1 MPISS
6 LPQAIRDGF
15 EVHEWRHATA
25 ILETDFPGEWKDLC
39 EVLSV
44 FRLRGSYITKG
55 GGEKSDVSEWFD
67 KHLYKEGEL
76 PMSECADV
84 VVEVLGGNV
93 SQVYTGCERIKV
105 VVVDWDNAEAS
116 KDASFAWLVP
126 HTPLSRMPK
135 VTRIA
140 VSACQSSSRS

>member
-44 FRLRGSYITKG
+44 FRLRGSYIAKG
-55 GGEKSDVSEWFD
+55 GGNKSDVSKWFD
-67 KHLYKEGEL
+67 KHLNHGANCCQNSRAAA
-76 PMSECADV
+76 PADV
-84 VVEVLGGNV
+84 PF
-93 SQVYTGCERIKV
+93 
-105 VVVDWDNAEAS
+105 
-116 KDASFAWLVP
+116 SFLV
-126 HTPLSRMPK
+126 
-135 VTRIA
+135 
-140 VSACQSSSRS
+140 